1 MHKNLR
7 YTRFYLG
14 LFSIIGLISS
24 ALFLILGGVLGSG
37 DNTGEYALIAGGLMA
52 LVSVSLLAGVVLI
65 KRNRAVG
72 CILMQLG
79 SAIFILAASYS
90 IYNFTYLFSGWKAV
104 LIPLTIWL
112 PLCTP
117 FAIVIFYIWRWSRL

>member
-1 MHKNLR
+1 MNKNLK

-14 LFSIIGLISS
+14 LFAIIGLISS
-24 ALFLILGGVLGSG
+24 VLFFVLGYLLGSG
-37 DNTGEYALIAGGLMA
+37 DNTGEYSLMAGGIML
-52 LVSVSLLAGVVLI
+52 LVSVCLLAGVVLI
-65 KRNRAVG
+65 KKNRAIG
-72 CILMQLG
+72 CILMQSG
-79 SAIFILAASYS
+79 SAIFILAATYS

-117 FAIVIFYIWRWSRL
+117 FAVVIFYIWRWSRS

>member
-1 MHKNLR
+1 MNKNLK

-24 ALFLILGGVLGSG
+24 ALFFVLGSVLG
-37 DNTGEYALIAGGLMA
+37 FSDGTGEYAIIAGAMML
-52 LVSVSLLAGVVLI
+52 LVSVSLLAGVVII
-65 KRNRAVG
+65 KKNRAIG

-79 SAIFILAASYS
+79 SAILIAAASYS
-90 IYNFTYLFSGWKAV
+90 IYNFTYLFSGWKAIV
-104 LIPLTIWL
+104 IPLTIWL

-117 FAIVIFYIWRWSRL
+117 FAVVIFYIWRWSRP

>member
-1 MHKNLR
+1 MNKNLK

-24 ALFLILGGVLGSG
+24 ALFFVLGSVLG
-37 DNTGEYALIAGGLMA
+37 LSDSTGEYATIAGGLML
-52 LVSVSLLAGVVLI
+52 LVSSILLAGVVII
-65 KRNRAVG
+65 KKNRAPG

-79 SAIFILAASYS
+79 SAVFILAASYS

-117 FAIVIFYIWRWSRL
+117 FAIVIFYIWRWSRP